1 MGDQRRYQESGGFSE
16 YLYVQIGETIV
27 ASNGVEGKVVTKI
40 DGTAYDG
47 LPTYSNTSEIY
58 LKKNA
63 QGEIIQAR
71 VYKDRK
77 PVMDLDWDHPHENKN
92 GEKFPKGVV
101 HVQLWKD
108 GPKGK
113 PIRDSGRA
121 RYMNN
126 EEVSRYGEL
135 IQKANSDAKL
145 RP

>member
-40 DGTAYDG
+40 EGTAYDG
-47 LPTYSNTSEIY
+47 LPTYSNTSEVY
-58 LKKNA
+58 LKKNS
-63 QGEIIQAR
+63 QGEIVQAR

-77 PVMDLDWDHPHENKN
+77 PIMDFDWDHPHENKN
-92 GEKFPKGVV
+92 GKKFPEGVV

-113 PIRDSGRA
+113 PVRDSGRA

-126 EEVSRYGEL
+126 KEMSRYGEL
-135 IQKANSDAKL
+135 IKKANSNTKL